1 MTALRSRSPNL
12 GPLRI
17 LANSVTMRGNVLIQH
32 GNALQLLPDRK
43 IALRS
48 IALLYGLTL
57 PTNASMTIGTLAGYS
72 DDERRVAQWAYMT
85 APPRAALNGSVDRAQ
100 GRARKSAD
108 RSLTTHTFRSAEIA
122 DYRHVAAYLRKMHE
136 RTWLRQPYTHGVV

>member
-1 MTALRSRSPNL
+1 MTAPRFRSPNL

-32 GNALQLLPDRK
+32 GNALQLLPNRK

-48 IALLYGLTL
+48 IALLYGLAL

-85 APPRAALNGSVDRAQ
+85 APPRAALA
-100 GRARKSAD
+100 
-108 RSLTTHTFRSAEIA
+108 THTFRSAEIA

-136 RTWLRQPYTHGVV
+136 RTWLRQPYTHGVA